1 MDIAIVAIYL
11 LGMIAF
17 GFWGK
22 RRATTQ
28 SDFLVAGRRL
38 GPLLYSGTMAAIVLG
53 GASTI
58 GGVGLGYQYG
68 ISGMWLV
75 MAIGVGILL
84 LSLLFAGRIQR
95 LRVYTVSQMLELR
108 YGPGSS
114 VLSGVVMWGYTLML
128 SVTSTIAYST
138 IFGALFDIGRV
149 PAIILGGG
157 VVIIYSTLGG
167 MWSITLTDFVQFLV
181 KTIGIFFILLPLA
194 LYKTGGM
201 SGLAE
206 KLPADATS
214 LTAIGGEKILTY
226 FVIYTFGLLIGQDI
240 WQRVFT
246 ARSPGVARWA
256 GAASGVYCLLYA
268 VAGAVIGMAA
278 KVLLPALESRD
289 DAFAQFVEMQ
299 LPPVLAGLVLA
310 AALAA
315 VMSTSSGALIATATV
330 FSQDIVARLLKRD
343 VEAGSEHDHIR
354 NNRLYVAGFG
364 ILMVVIACVLQD
376 VVNALTVAYDILVGG
391 LLVPILGGLVWRRGS
406 NTGALAAMAVGT
418 VATLVAMFIFGIEAN
433 EPIYW
438 GLVSGLVVFV
448 VGSLPASPPIPRCWP
463 SGTAAAVAKAV
474 HAAQQTRRH
483 NGTQPTPHHC
493 AKAEHFHQNHLT
505 GQSVVPSP
513 RGELGL
519 QRSRPRGASA
529 VHRRPRRCWTH
540 VGCPSGACIP
550 CGWLPR
556 HHV

>member
-1 MDIAIVAIYL
+1 
-11 LGMIAF
+11 
-17 GFWGK
+17 
-22 RRATTQ
+22 
-28 SDFLVAGRRL
+28 
-38 GPLLYSGTMAAIVLG
+38 
-53 GASTI
+53 
-58 GGVGLGYQYG
+58 
-68 ISGMWLV
+68 

-149 PAIILGGG
+149 PAIILGGS

-201 SGLAE
+201 SRPRRKAACRCHLADRDRRRE
-206 KLPADATS
+206 DTDLLRHLHLRAAD
-214 LTAIGGEKILTY
+214 
-226 FVIYTFGLLIGQDI
+226 
-240 WQRVFT
+240 
-246 ARSPGVARWA
+246 RSGHLAAGVHRPQPGRGRWA

-391 LLVPILGGLVWRRGS
+391 LLVPILGGLVWRRGT

-418 VATLVAMFIFGIEAN
+418 VATLAAMFIFGIEAN

-438 GLVSGLVVFV
+438 GLASGLVVFV
-448 VGSLPASPPIPRCWP
+448 AAACSASPPIPRCWP
-463 SGTAAAVAKAV
+463 SGTAAAAARALPPNPQKAPHRPIRSTV
-474 HAAQQTRRH
+474 
-483 NGTQPTPHHC
+483 PT
-493 AKAEHFHQNHLT
+493 
-505 GQSVVPSP
+505 
-513 RGELGL
+513 
-519 QRSRPRGASA
+519 
-529 VHRRPRRCWTH
+529 W
-540 VGCPSGACIP
+540 
-550 CGWLPR
+550 
-556 HHV
+556 